1 MRVCPVHTLVFLY
14 GCLNKKNKHNTLLV
28 MKLGFIYFLL
38 LIVVI
43 TPFLLNLLHN
53 TSHSDIVPPHPLRRS
68 RTNREAIDI
77 EGKVSVTSVTSVIY
91 HTDNSD
97 DHTVSHT
104 SSHREVGRSTL
115 EVDADHAYDLNM
127 LLMKYRPVIFLN
139 TSEKYFPLTIQEF
152 LASSQLVR
160 CNNKTVLKDYGDITP
175 ENIAS
180 FNTEFVA
187 PEDLMVEIRESAHNG
202 HDPNTL
208 AQVPVYVH
216 VYDHPATNSIVAQYV
231 FLYAYNGAQRIAGM
245 DFGAHKGDVEH
256 VSAFIDKSTHAL
268 THMYFAAH
276 NTGNGRLVPRDRIKF
291 YHGGTHPV
299 VYSARWSHGSYEK
312 SGRFPQGRA
321 HTGSVVDS
329 VSMYDDMTDDTGVHW
344 HPNTVVVIDNTT
356 GWNVFK
362 GTLGGGREKGPRAP
376 SQQKGWYGKGL

>member
-1 MRVCPVHTLVFLY
+1 
-14 GCLNKKNKHNTLLV
+14 

-38 LIVVI
+38 LFVVVI
-43 TPFLLNLLHN
+43 TPFILKWTLHN
-53 TSHSDIVPPHPLRRS
+53 NNQLTDSYSIAR
-68 RTNREAIDI
+68 NF
-77 EGKVSVTSVTSVIY
+77 IY
-91 HTDNSD
+91 HNDNSD
-97 DHTVSHT
+97 DHELLQVL
-104 SSHREVGRSTL
+104 SSSTNEGGRTNEVGRTPLSTS
-115 EVDADHAYDLNM
+115 DHANDLNM
-127 LLMKYRPVIFLN
+127 LLMKYRPVIYLN
-139 TSEKYFPLTIQEF
+139 TSEKYFPLTIEEF
-152 LASSQLVR
+152 LANSQLVR

-175 ENIAS
+175 ENMAS
-180 FNTEFVA
+180 FNTEFAA

-208 AQVPVYVH
+208 SQVPVYVH

-256 VSAFIDKSTHAL
+256 VSVFIDKTTHAL

-299 VYSARWSHGSYEK
+299 VYSARWSHASYEK
-312 SGRFPQGRA
+312 SGKFPQGRA

-344 HPNTVVVIDNTT
+344 RPNTVVVISNTT
-356 GWNVFK
+356 GWNTFK
-362 GTLGGGREKGPRAP
+362 GTLGGGKDRGPRAP
-376 SQQKGWYGKGL
+376 SQQKGWYGNGL

>member
-1 MRVCPVHTLVFLY
+1 
-14 GCLNKKNKHNTLLV
+14 
-28 MKLGFIYFLL
+28 MKLPFIYFLL
-38 LIVVI
+38 LVVGIV
-43 TPFLLNLLHN
+43 PFLLHWVF
-53 TSHSDIVPPHPLRRS
+53 HSNNQSPLAYIVVVPLHPLRRS
-68 RTNREAIDI
+68 PTDREAIDI
-77 EGKVSVTSVTSVIY
+77 ITFHE
-91 HTDNSD
+91 NSD
-97 DHTVSHT
+97 DPGPTLPPDSTPDEEEEQVD
-104 SSHREVGRSTL
+104 SSSSV
-115 EVDADHAYDLNM
+115 DLNM
-127 LLMKYRPVIFLN
+127 LLMKYRPVIYLN

-160 CNNKTVLKDYGDITP
+160 CNNKTVLKDYGGITP

-180 FNTEFVA
+180 FNTEFAA

-202 HDPNTL
+202 HDPHTL

-256 VSAFIDKSTHAL
+256 VSVFIDKTTHTL

-276 NTGNGRLVPRDRIKF
+276 NTGTGRLVPRDRIKF

-299 VYSARWSHGSYEK
+299 VYSARWSHASYEK
-312 SGRFPQGRA
+312 SGKFPQGRA

-344 HPNTVVVIDNTT
+344 RPNTVVVIDNTT

-362 GTLGGGREKGPRAP
+362 GTLGGGRERGPRAP